1 MRARLPAA
9 GAAKTTDSRKGIIQ
23 MADTKKGTTR
33 RNFLKI
39 AGTAVPGAVA
49 VVSGASAAEAAP
61 APVDLASQA
70 MQDTEHTRAYLES
83 TRF

>member
-1 MRARLPAA
+1 
-9 GAAKTTDSRKGIIQ
+9 

-49 VVSGASAAEAAP
+49 VATGTAAQAAAP
-61 APVDLASQA
+61 AEVDLASQV